1 MIYEDVPQG
10 ITTNSAYIVQY
21 SEDVWFS
28 LSEERQQYCKDT
40 WIEFGKPLGLDEV
53 VLRLTPDPI
62 FPMHGKEK
70 PYIHWR
76 HRFSKVPEG
85 QWTEKVTVVINTN
98 DNRDFLGV
106 KGFTGKDRLITY
118 YEKYPKGTLFI
129 VRNLQDK
136 ELWRHLT

>member
-1 MIYEDVPQG
+1 MIYEDLPQG

-76 HRFSKVPEG
+76 HKFPRSNDADDWAIKVSVV
-85 QWTEKVTVVINTN
+85 VTMNSDPVALNQ
-98 DNRDFLGV
+98 RDIDKFKQLA
-106 KGFTGKDRLITY
+106 RN
-118 YEKYPKGTLFI
+118 YPKSTRLCLNSLNGTPMM
-129 VRNLQDK
+129 
-136 ELWRHLT
+136 EYTT